1 MREPAL
7 VLQTKM
13 SIWELPLVSGG
24 CGDASGLFLLAACS
38 HLLLSAAECLPV
50 AQALLLRCFT
60 WGNNKHFVF
69 FPPSQVLCCAPS
81 NVAVDNLVERL
92 AGYKARILRLGHPAR
107 LLEPIQQHSLDAV
120 LARSDSAQI
129 VADVRKD
136 IDQAFVRV
144 PTTHPT
150 RVTWMPCLY
159 IKSTQTVSQASYFVS
174 EESVCHFLITFRR
187 QLGLGEN
194 ALGHKHGHQN

>member
-1 MREPAL
+1 MP
-7 VLQTKM
+7 V
-13 SIWELPLVSGG
+13 IF
-24 CGDASGLFLLAACS
+24 FLLVACS
-38 HLLLSAAECLPV
+38 HLLLSAECLPV
-50 AQALLLRCFT
+50 AQALLLQCFT
-60 WGNNKHFVF
+60 YGSNKHFGVF

-81 NVAVDNLVERL
+81 NVAVDNLVEKL

-136 IDQAFVRV
+136 IDQAFVSV

-150 RVTWMPCLY
+150 WVT
-159 IKSTQTVSQASYFVS
+159 
-174 EESVCHFLITFRR
+174 
-187 QLGLGEN
+187 
-194 ALGHKHGHQN
+194 